1 MPCHLCVNVQWS
13 LVSGDLAI
21 ATCACLQRWRKNIYR
36 QSKNKKWITVVD
48 YSWFLIYLQSPRLK
62 VSYNCDTP
70 NFRHLPTVIVLFNL
84 NYFQVPFFSRV
95 SQKCLLVIIR
105 FSNGVNTV
113 TEQPYYTPTRN
124 RHYRGCQDNQP
135 WFTEPQKGLHLGLEA
150 LAMRLSRCCASQPI
164 TGELAEKDDIIGKL
178 GQMQWVFWLS
188 CPPVYVSRGTIILKH
203 YWQINSIWEN
213 RENIMFKI
221 LVSFKC

>member
-1 MPCHLCVNVQWS
+1 M
-13 LVSGDLAI
+13 
-21 ATCACLQRWRKNIYR
+21 
-36 QSKNKKWITVVD
+36 D
-48 YSWFLIYLQSPRLK
+48 YSRRLFLIFFIYLQSPRLK

-70 NFRHLPTVIVLFNL
+70 NFRHLLTVIVFFNL
-84 NYFQVPFFSRV
+84 NYFQVPFFFLSRV

-135 WFTEPQKGLHLGLEA
+135 WFTEPQIGLHLGLEA

-188 CPPVYVSRGTIILKH
+188 CPPVRVFRGTIILKH
-203 YWQINSIWEN
+203 YWQINSI
-213 RENIMFKI
+213 FGKTGKT
-221 LVSFKC
+221 LGLKF